1 MEWKV
6 SDYVFTL
13 TGEILVEFIFSSF
26 ELYTVHMVM
35 QLTWFSIIYVFLLD
49 AIDILLA
56 MHQ

>member
-13 TGEILVEFIFSSF
+13 TGEILVEF